1 MKDQKKGADR
11 EVRVPS
17 QMELHAYLR
26 SCVSLLL
33 FLFSFLSFF
42 IISIFLCLVLLT
54 KPRCSD

>member
-33 FLFSFLSFF
+33 FLFFFF
-42 IISIFLCLVLLT
+42 IFFYY
-54 KPRCSD
+54 